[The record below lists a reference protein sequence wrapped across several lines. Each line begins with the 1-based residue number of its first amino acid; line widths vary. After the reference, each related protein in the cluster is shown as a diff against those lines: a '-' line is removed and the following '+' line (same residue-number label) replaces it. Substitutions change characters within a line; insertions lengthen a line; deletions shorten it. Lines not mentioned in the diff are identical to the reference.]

1 MTGSAWPW
9 VALLLVG
16 VCGSAMCSGIET
28 GAYCVNRLRLNVRAN
43 ASRPDRA
50 ARRLLREISDPERL
64 LASILISNNTFNYLG
79 SLGVAGLLARAGIAD
94 WANVLVNVLVLTP
107 TLLIFGEVL
116 PKDLFRAEAD
126 RLTYRLSWAFPALR
140 WATTATLL
148 LPAVRVYARLVAR
161 VVGQRGSVAVSGR
174 AEVAALLKEGVR
186 HGVLSETQ
194 TTLMDRALALRDARV
209 GDVMTPWRLVV
220 SVGSEWDAAR
230 VRAALRAASRSRIP
244 VVDTRGRVVG
254 AIARAEGLARQ
265 GASVAELRRD
275 IKGVDASAGVD
286 DALLTLRDDPGGA
299 AIVEDR
305 GRPVG
310 LVTNEDL
317 LGLLIG

>member
-9 VALLLVG
+9 VAMLLVG

-28 GAYCVNRLRLNVRAN
+28 GAYCINRLRLNVRAN
-43 ASRPDRA
+43 AMPPERA

-64 LASILISNNTFNYLG
+64 IASILISNNSFNYLG
-79 SLGVAGLLARAGIAD
+79 SRGVAGLFARAGVAD
-94 WANVLVNVLVLTP
+94 WANVLLNGVVLTP

-116 PKDLFRAEAD
+116 PKDVFRAQAD
-126 RLTYRLSWAFPALR
+126 RLPYRLAWCYSALR

-148 LPAVRVYARLVAR
+148 LPAVQMYARLVTR
-161 VVGQRGSVAVSGR
+161 VIGQPGSVAVSGR

-220 SVGSEWDAAR
+220 SVGAEWEPAR
-230 VRAALRAASRSRIP
+230 VRAALREAHRSRIP

-254 AIARAEGLARQ
+254 AIARAEGLARPRA
-265 GASVAELRRD
+265 GIADLRRD
-275 IKGVDASAGVD
+275 IQRVDVGAGVD
-286 DALLTLRDDPGGA
+286 DALLALRDDPAGA

-305 GRPVG
+305 SRPVG